1 MMAKNIGILVSQP
14 KRNCDDD
21 LCPFHGKLSIRG
33 KILTGTTVS
42 FKSQKMIVVSREYP
56 RPVKKYKRYE
66 RSSSKVHAF
75 LPSCIDVKE
84 GDEVRIAE
92 CKPISK
98 TISFVTVEVINTG
111 I

>member
-1 MMAKNIGILVSQP
+1 MSRNIGIAVSQP
-14 KRNCDDD
+14 KRTCDDH

-42 FKSQKMIVVSREYP
+42 SKAQKMIVVSREYT
-56 RPVKKYKRYE
+56 RLVKKYKRLE
-66 RSSSKVHAF
+66 RSRSKIHAY

-84 GDEVRIAE
+84 GDEVKIAE
-92 CKPISK
+92 CRLISK
-98 TISFVTVEVINTG
+98 TISFVTLEVIKSG

>member
-1 MMAKNIGILVSQP
+1 
-14 KRNCDDD
+14 
-21 LCPFHGKLSIRG
+21 
-33 KILTGTTVS
+33 
-42 FKSQKMIVVSREYP
+42 MIVVSREYP

-98 TISFVTVEVINTG
+98 TVSFVIVEVIKSG
-111 I
+111 V

>member
-1 MMAKNIGILVSQP
+1 MSRNIGVTVSQP

-33 KILTGTTVS
+33 KILTGITMS
-42 FKSQKMIVVSREYP
+42 FKAHKMIVVSREYP

-66 RSSSKVHAF
+66 TNSSKVHAF

-98 TISFVTVEVINTG
+98 TVSFVTVEVIKSG
-111 I
+111 V